1 MDTLLAQ
8 LQLPADWIGPGIAAL
23 IVLALGLLWLG
34 AARAARASRTADAL
48 AQQLQALA
56 QAQAALAGGLTQVSA
71 TQAQTSAETD
81 RKMAESTA
89 RTAEV
94 LGALTARLETIDKAQ
109 DTITRLSGDVLG
121 LQDIL
126 SNKQARGTF
135 GEIQLEGLLRDA
147 LPPDSYSLQAT
158 LSNRRRAD
166 ALVHLPR
173 PPGPIVIDSK
183 FPLESYEALIAAEDE
198 PARQRARSALRLA
211 LRTHIRAIAD
221 RYILPGETA
230 EGALMFLPSEAI
242 YAEMH
247 ARLPEVVR
255 EGFALRVWVVS
266 PSTCMAVLT
275 TLRAVLRDARVRD
288 AADEIRKA
296 LALLTRDVA
305 LVQDRAAK
313 VEAHFDKARAEV
325 DALSIAAT
333 RAQGRAARLDA
344 LEFGETDSQ
353 TVSNPP
359 DHRRPQGAEP
369 RSAPMILRP

>member
-1 MDTLLAQ
+1 MDGLLAQ
-8 LQLPADWIGPGIAAL
+8 VPSEWLVPGAVAL
-23 IVLALGLLWLG
+23 GALGLVVLLG
-34 AARAARASRTADAL
+34 LLRAGRNARTLDAL
-48 AQQLQALA
+48 TRELQALA
-56 QAQAALAGGLTQVSA
+56 HSQTALAGGLTQIG
-71 TQAQTSAETD
+71 TIQAQSSAATD
-81 RKMAESTA
+81 RKLAESGAQTA
-89 RTAEV
+89 QV
-94 LGALTARLETIDKAQ
+94 LGALTARLEAIDRAQ
-109 DTITRLSGDVLG
+109 DNITRLSGDVLG

-126 SNKQARGTF
+126 SNKQARGAF

-173 PPGPIVIDSK
+173 PPGPIAIDSK
-183 FPLESYEALIAAEDE
+183 FPLESYEALLAAEDE
-198 PARQRARSALRLA
+198 AGRKAARTALRGALRL
-211 LRTHIRAIAD
+211 HIRAIAE

-247 ARLPEVVR
+247 ANLPEVVR
-255 EGFALRVWVVS
+255 EGFAQQVWIVS

-275 TLRAVLRDARVRD
+275 TMRAVLRDARVRD

-305 LVQDRAAK
+305 LVQERAAK

-325 DALSIAAT
+325 DGLGIAAA

-344 LEFGETDSQ
+344 LEFGEDTPLHPDSR
-353 TVSNPP
+353 P
-359 DHRRPQGAEP
+359 DNRTETRPA
-369 RSAPMILRP
+369 RVILRG